1 MKADGVSR
9 RVAGGLLLGALAA
22 PGLVRAQEAQIDE
35 FRADQ
40 TTDRVHR
47 STVPVFI
54 NGEGPFRFA
63 VDTAASASVVASD
76 LVDRLNIAPAGE
88 LDMHTVIGLE
98 RVRAV
103 RARTLSSGALSV
115 GEARMAVGTRPGL
128 IGLDGLLGLD
138 LLADQRLVMRFRGQG
153 RSSINRSRPDPDQFL
168 GVVRPRVRFQPPH
181 GGGADLMVLN
191 ALVRGQPVQ
200 AIVDTGA
207 QVTLINPALA
217 QAAGARPF
225 QTRAASSGT
234 MLVQSPTGR
243 AALAQAM
250 VVSAVHFDELVLD
263 RLAVLMGDFHIFRL
277 LGLENTPAMLM
288 GVDVLGV
295 FERVVIDLKRGEII
309 MDV

>member
-1 MKADGVSR
+1 MTADGLSR
-9 RVAGGLLLGALAA
+9 RVMGGALLAALAA
-22 PGLVRAQEAQIDE
+22 PGAALTQEAQVDE

-40 TTDRVHR
+40 TTDRVRR

-54 NGEGPFRFA
+54 NEQGPFRFA

-98 RVRAV
+98 RVPAV

-115 GEARMAVGTRPGL
+115 GEARMAVGSRAGL

-138 LLADQRLVMRFRGQG
+138 LLAEQRLVMRFRGQG
-153 RSSINRSRPDPDQFL
+153 RSSIHRSRPDHDQFL
-168 GVVRPRVRFQPPH
+168 GVVRPRVRFHPPE
-181 GGGADLMVLN
+181 GGGVDLMVLD
-191 ALVRGQPVQ
+191 ALVRG
-200 AIVDTGA
+200 IVDTGA

-225 QTRAASSGT
+225 QSRAASTGN

-263 RLAVLMGDFHIFRL
+263 QLAVLMGDFHIFSL
-277 LGLENTPAMLM
+277 LGLHDTPAMLM

-309 MDV
+309 MEV

>member
-1 MKADGVSR
+1 MTANGLSR
-9 RVAGGLLLGALAA
+9 RVVGGAQLAALAA
-22 PGLVRAQEAQIDE
+22 PRTALGQDAEVDE

-54 NGEGPFRFA
+54 NDRGPFRFA
-63 VDTAASASVVASD
+63 VDTAASASVVADD
-76 LVDRLNIAPAGE
+76 LVEAVGIEPAGQ

-98 RVRAV
+98 RVPAV
-103 RARTLSSGALSV
+103 RARTLASGSLSV
-115 GEARMAVGTRPGL
+115 EDARMAVGSRPGL

-138 LLADQRLVMRFRGQG
+138 LLANQRLVMRFRGQG
-153 RSSINRSRPDPDQFL
+153 RSSINRSRPDHDQFL
-168 GVVRPRVRFQPPH
+168 GVVRPRVRFQPPQ
-181 GGGADLMVLN
+181 GGGAELMVVN
-191 ALVRGQPVQ
+191 ALVRGQQVQ

-217 QAAGARPF
+217 AAAEARPF
-225 QTRAASSGT
+225 QSRSASTGD

-250 VVSAVHFDELVLD
+250 IVSSVHFDELVLD

-277 LGLENTPAMLM
+277 LGLADTPAMLM
-288 GVDVLGV
+288 GVDVLGA

>member
-1 MKADGVSR
+1 MTADGLSR
-9 RVAGGLLLGALAA
+9 RVVGGAMLAALAT
-22 PGLVRAQEAQIDE
+22 PGAVLAQEPQVDE

-40 TTDRVHR
+40 TTDRVRR

-54 NGEGPFRFA
+54 NDQGPFQFA

-76 LVDRLNIAPAGE
+76 LANRLHIAPAGE

-98 RVRAV
+98 RVPAV

-115 GEARMAVGTRPGL
+115 GEARMAVGSRAGL

-138 LLADQRLVMRFRGQG
+138 LLAEQRLVMRFRGRG
-153 RSSINRSRPDPDQFL
+153 RSSIHRSRPDHDQFL
-168 GVVRPRVRFQPPH
+168 GVVRPRVRFHPPE
-181 GGGADLMVLN
+181 GGGADLMVVS
-191 ALVRGQPVQ
+191 ALVRGQEVQ

-207 QVTLINPALA
+207 QVTLINLALA
-217 QAAGARPF
+217 EAAGARPF
-225 QTRAASSGT
+225 QSRAASTGE

-250 VVSAVHFDELVLD
+250 VISAVHFDELVLD

-277 LGLENTPAMLM
+277 LGLQDTPAMLM

-309 MDV
+309 MEV

>member
-1 MKADGVSR
+1 MTANGLSR
-9 RVAGGLLLGALAA
+9 RVVGGALLAALAA
-22 PGLVRAQEAQIDE
+22 PRTALAQDAQVDE

-40 TTDRVHR
+40 TVDRVHR

-54 NGEGPFRFA
+54 NDRGPFRFA
-63 VDTAASASVVASD
+63 VDTAASASVVADD
-76 LVDRLNIAPAGE
+76 LVEAVGIEPAGQ

-98 RVRAV
+98 RVPAV
-103 RARTLSSGALSV
+103 RARTLASGSLSV
-115 GEARMAVGTRPGL
+115 EDARMAVGSRPGL

-138 LLADQRLVMRFRGQG
+138 LLANQRLVMRFRGQG
-153 RSSINRSRPDPDQFL
+153 RSSINRSRPDHDQFL
-168 GVVRPRVRFQPPH
+168 GVVRPRVRFQPPQ
-181 GGGADLMVLN
+181 GGGAELMVVN
-191 ALVRGQPVQ
+191 ALVRGQQVQ

-217 QAAGARPF
+217 AAAEARPF
-225 QTRAASSGT
+225 QSRSASTGD

-250 VVSAVHFDELVLD
+250 IVSSVHFDELVLD

-277 LGLENTPAMLM
+277 LGLADTPAMLM
-288 GVDVLGV
+288 GVDVLGA

-309 MDV
+309 RDV

>member
-1 MKADGVSR
+1 MTANGLSR
-9 RVAGGLLLGALAA
+9 RVVGGALLAALAA
-22 PGLVRAQEAQIDE
+22 PRTALGQDAEVDE

-54 NGEGPFRFA
+54 NDRGPFRFA
-63 VDTAASASVVASD
+63 VDTAASASVVADD
-76 LVDRLNIAPAGE
+76 LVEAVGIEPAGQ

-98 RVRAV
+98 RVPAV
-103 RARTLSSGALSV
+103 RARTLASGSLSV
-115 GEARMAVGTRPGL
+115 EDARMAVGSRPGL

-138 LLADQRLVMRFRGQG
+138 LLANQRLVMRFRGQG
-153 RSSINRSRPDPDQFL
+153 RSSINRSRPDHDQFL
-168 GVVRPRVRFQPPH
+168 GVVRPRVRFQPPQ
-181 GGGADLMVLN
+181 GGGAELMVVN
-191 ALVRGQPVQ
+191 ALVRGQQVQ

-217 QAAGARPF
+217 AAAEARPF
-225 QTRAASSGT
+225 QSRSASTGD

-250 VVSAVHFDELVLD
+250 IVSSVHFDELVLD

-277 LGLENTPAMLM
+277 LGLADTPAMLM
-288 GVDVLGV
+288 GVDVLGA

-309 MDV
+309 IDV

>member
-1 MKADGVSR
+1 MTAEGLSR
-9 RVAGGLLLGALAA
+9 RVMGGALLAALAA
-22 PGLVRAQEAQIDE
+22 PGAALTQEAQVDE

-40 TTDRVHR
+40 TTDRVRR

-54 NGEGPFRFA
+54 NEQGPFRFA

-98 RVRAV
+98 RVPAV

-115 GEARMAVGTRPGL
+115 GEARMAVGSRAGL

-138 LLADQRLVMRFRGQG
+138 LLANQRLVMRFRGQG
-153 RSSINRSRPDPDQFL
+153 RSSINRSRPDHDQFL
-168 GVVRPRVRFQPPH
+168 GVVRPRVRFQPPQ
-181 GGGADLMVLN
+181 GGGAELMVVN
-191 ALVRGQPVQ
+191 ALVRGQQVQ

-217 QAAGARPF
+217 AAAEARPF
-225 QTRAASSGT
+225 QSRSASTGD

-250 VVSAVHFDELVLD
+250 IVSSVHFDELVLD

-277 LGLENTPAMLM
+277 LGLADVPAMLM
-288 GVDVLGV
+288 GVDVLGA

>member
-1 MKADGVSR
+1 MTANGLSR
-9 RVAGGLLLGALAA
+9 RVVGGALLAALAA
-22 PGLVRAQEAQIDE
+22 PRTVLGQEAEVDE

-54 NGEGPFRFA
+54 NDRGPFRFA
-63 VDTAASASVVASD
+63 VDTAASASVVADD
-76 LVDRLNIAPAGE
+76 LVEAVGIEPAGE

-98 RVRAV
+98 RVPAV
-103 RARTLSSGALSV
+103 RARTLASGSLSV
-115 GEARMAVGTRPGL
+115 EGARMAVGSRPGL

-138 LLADQRLVMRFRGQG
+138 LLANQRLVMRFRGEG
-153 RSSINRSRPDPDQFL
+153 RSSINRSRPDHDQFL
-168 GVVRPRVRFQPPH
+168 GVVRPRVRFQPPQ
-181 GGGADLMVLN
+181 GGGAELMVVN
-191 ALVRGQPVQ
+191 ALVRGQQVQ

-217 QAAGARPF
+217 AAAGARPF
-225 QTRAASSGT
+225 QSRAASTGN

-250 VVSAVHFDELVLD
+250 VVSSVHFDELVLD

-277 LGLENTPAMLM
+277 LGLADTPAMLM

-295 FERVVIDLKRGEII
+295 FERVVIDLKRGEIV

>member
-1 MKADGVSR
+1 MTANGLSR
-9 RVAGGLLLGALAA
+9 RVVGGALLAALAA
-22 PGLVRAQEAQIDE
+22 PRTALGQDAEVDE

-54 NGEGPFRFA
+54 NDRGPFRFA
-63 VDTAASASVVASD
+63 VDTAASASVVADD
-76 LVDRLNIAPAGE
+76 LVEAVGIEPAGQ

-98 RVRAV
+98 RVPAV
-103 RARTLSSGALSV
+103 RARTLASGSLSV
-115 GEARMAVGTRPGL
+115 EDARMAVGSRPGL

-138 LLADQRLVMRFRGQG
+138 LLANQRLVMRFRGQG
-153 RSSINRSRPDPDQFL
+153 RSSINRSRPDHDQFL
-168 GVVRPRVRFQPPH
+168 GVVRPRVRFQPPQ
-181 GGGADLMVLN
+181 GGGAELMVVN
-191 ALVRGQPVQ
+191 ALVRGQQVQ

-217 QAAGARPF
+217 AAAEARPF
-225 QTRAASSGT
+225 QSRSASTGD

-250 VVSAVHFDELVLD
+250 IVSSVHFDELVLD

-277 LGLENTPAMLM
+277 LDLEDTPAMLM

-295 FERVVIDLKRGEII
+295 FNRVVIDLKRGEII
-309 MDV
+309 MEV

>member
-1 MKADGVSR
+1 MTANGLSR
-9 RVAGGLLLGALAA
+9 RVVGGALLAALAA
-22 PGLVRAQEAQIDE
+22 PRTALGQDAEIDE

-54 NGEGPFRFA
+54 NDRGPFRFA
-63 VDTAASASVVASD
+63 VDTAASASVVADD
-76 LVDRLNIAPAGE
+76 LVEAVGIEPAGQ

-98 RVRAV
+98 RVPAV
-103 RARTLSSGALSV
+103 RARTLASGSLSV
-115 GEARMAVGTRPGL
+115 EDARMAVGSRPGL

-138 LLADQRLVMRFRGQG
+138 LLANQRLVMRFRGQG
-153 RSSINRSRPDPDQFL
+153 RSSINRSRPDHDQFL
-168 GVVRPRVRFQPPH
+168 GVVRPRVRFQPPQ
-181 GGGADLMVLN
+181 GGGAELMVVN
-191 ALVRGQPVQ
+191 ALVRGQQVQ

-217 QAAGARPF
+217 AAAEARPF
-225 QTRAASSGT
+225 QSRSASTGD

-250 VVSAVHFDELVLD
+250 IVSSVHFDELVLD

-277 LGLENTPAMLM
+277 LGLADTPAMLM
-288 GVDVLGV
+288 GVDVLGA

>member
-1 MKADGVSR
+1 MTANGLSR
-9 RVAGGLLLGALAA
+9 RVVGGALLAALAA
-22 PGLVRAQEAQIDE
+22 PRTALGQDAEVDE

-54 NGEGPFRFA
+54 NDRGPFRFA
-63 VDTAASASVVASD
+63 VDTAASASVVADD
-76 LVDRLNIAPAGE
+76 LVEAVGIEPAGQ

-98 RVRAV
+98 RVPAV
-103 RARTLSSGALSV
+103 RARTLASGSLSV
-115 GEARMAVGTRPGL
+115 EDARMAVGSRPGL

-138 LLADQRLVMRFRGQG
+138 LLANQRLVMRFRGQG
-153 RSSINRSRPDPDQFL
+153 RSSINRSRPDHAQFL
-168 GVVRPRVRFQPPH
+168 GVVRPRVRFQPPQ
-181 GGGADLMVLN
+181 GGGAELMVVN
-191 ALVRGQPVQ
+191 ALVRGQQVQ

-217 QAAGARPF
+217 AAAEARPF
-225 QTRAASSGT
+225 QSRSASTGD

-250 VVSAVHFDELVLD
+250 IVSSVHFDELVLD

-277 LGLENTPAMLM
+277 LGLADTPAMLM
-288 GVDVLGV
+288 GVDVLGA

>member
-1 MKADGVSR
+1 MTANGLSR
-9 RVAGGLLLGALAA
+9 RVVGGALLAALAA
-22 PGLVRAQEAQIDE
+22 PRTALGQDAEVDE

-54 NGEGPFRFA
+54 NDRGPFRFA
-63 VDTAASASVVASD
+63 VDTAASASVVADD
-76 LVDRLNIAPAGE
+76 LVEVVGIEPAGQ

-98 RVRAV
+98 RVPAV
-103 RARTLSSGALSV
+103 RARTLASGSLSV
-115 GEARMAVGTRPGL
+115 EDARMAVGSRPGL

-138 LLADQRLVMRFRGQG
+138 LLANQRLVMRFRGQG
-153 RSSINRSRPDPDQFL
+153 RSSINRSRPDHDQFL
-168 GVVRPRVRFQPPH
+168 GVVRPRVRFQPPQ
-181 GGGADLMVLN
+181 GGGAELMVVN
-191 ALVRGQPVQ
+191 ALVRGQQVQ

-217 QAAGARPF
+217 AAAEARPF
-225 QTRAASSGT
+225 QSRSASTGD

-250 VVSAVHFDELVLD
+250 IVSSVHFDELVLD

-277 LGLENTPAMLM
+277 LGLADTPAMLM
-288 GVDVLGV
+288 GVDVLGA

>member
-1 MKADGVSR
+1 MTVNGLSR
-9 RVAGGLLLGALAA
+9 RVLGGALLGAMAA
-22 PGLVRAQEAQIDE
+22 PGLALAQETQIDE

-54 NGEGPFRFA
+54 NGQGPLRFA
-63 VDTAASASVVASD
+63 VDTAASASVVAD
-76 LVDRLNIAPAGE
+76 DVVERLGIAPAGTRSSPI
-88 LDMHTVIGLE
+88 TVCMSSSP
-98 RVRAV
+98 AV
-103 RARTLSSGALSV
+103 RARTLSSGSLSV
-115 GEARMAVGTRPGL
+115 GEARMAVGSRPGL

-138 LLADQRLVMRFRGQG
+138 LLAEQRLVLRFRGQG
-153 RSSINRSRPDPDQFL
+153 RSSINRSRPDPDSFL
-168 GVVRPRVRFQPPH
+168 GAVRPRVRFQPPQ
-181 GGGADLMVLN
+181 GGGAELMVVN
-191 ALVRGQPVQ
+191 ALVRGQAVQ
-200 AIVDTGA
+200 AVVDTGA

-217 QAAGARPF
+217 AAAGARPF
-225 QTRAASSGT
+225 HSRAASTGNA
-234 MLVQSPTGR
+234 LVQSPTGR

-277 LGLENTPAMLM
+277 LGLADVPAMLM

>member
-1 MKADGVSR
+1 MTANGFSR
-9 RVAGGLLLGALAA
+9 RVVGGALLAALAA
-22 PGLVRAQEAQIDE
+22 PRTALGQDAEIDE

-54 NGEGPFRFA
+54 NDRGPFRFA
-63 VDTAASASVVASD
+63 VDTAASASVVADD
-76 LVDRLNIAPAGE
+76 LVEAVGIEPAGQ

-98 RVRAV
+98 RVPAV
-103 RARTLSSGALSV
+103 RARTLASGSLSV
-115 GEARMAVGTRPGL
+115 EDARMAVGSRPGL

-153 RSSINRSRPDPDQFL
+153 RSSINRSRPDHDQFL
-168 GVVRPRVRFQPPH
+168 GVVRPRVRFQPPQ
-181 GGGADLMVLN
+181 GGGAELMVVN
-191 ALVRGQPVQ
+191 ALVRGQQVQ

-217 QAAGARPF
+217 AAAEARPF
-225 QTRAASSGT
+225 QSRSASTGD

-250 VVSAVHFDELVLD
+250 IVSSVHFDELVLD

-277 LGLENTPAMLM
+277 LGLADTPAMLM
-288 GVDVLGV
+288 GVDVLGA

>member
-1 MKADGVSR
+1 MTANGLSR
-9 RVAGGLLLGALAA
+9 RVVGGALLAALAA
-22 PGLVRAQEAQIDE
+22 PRTALGQDAEIDE

-54 NGEGPFRFA
+54 NDRGPFRFA
-63 VDTAASASVVASD
+63 VDTAASASVVADD
-76 LVDRLNIAPAGE
+76 LVEVVGIEPAGQ

-98 RVRAV
+98 RVPAV
-103 RARTLSSGALSV
+103 RARTLASGSLSV
-115 GEARMAVGTRPGL
+115 EDARMAVGSRPGL

-138 LLADQRLVMRFRGQG
+138 LLANQRLVMRFRGQG
-153 RSSINRSRPDPDQFL
+153 RSSINRSRPDHDQFL
-168 GVVRPRVRFQPPH
+168 GVVRPRVRFQPPQ
-181 GGGADLMVLN
+181 GGGAELMVVN
-191 ALVRGQPVQ
+191 ALVRGQQVQ

-217 QAAGARPF
+217 AAAEARPF
-225 QTRAASSGT
+225 QSRSASTGD

-250 VVSAVHFDELVLD
+250 IVSSVHFDELVLD

-277 LGLENTPAMLM
+277 LGLADTPAMLM

-309 MDV
+309 MEV

>member
-1 MKADGVSR
+1 MTANGLSR
-9 RVAGGLLLGALAA
+9 RVVGGALLAALAA
-22 PGLVRAQEAQIDE
+22 PRTALGQDAEIDE

-54 NGEGPFRFA
+54 NDRGPFRFA
-63 VDTAASASVVASD
+63 VDTAASASVVADD
-76 LVDRLNIAPAGE
+76 LVEAVGIEPAGQ

-98 RVRAV
+98 RVPAV
-103 RARTLSSGALSV
+103 RARTLASGSLSV
-115 GEARMAVGTRPGL
+115 EDARMAVGSRPGL

-138 LLADQRLVMRFRGQG
+138 LLANQRLVMRFRGQG
-153 RSSINRSRPDPDQFL
+153 RSSINRSRPDHDQFL
-168 GVVRPRVRFQPPH
+168 GVVRPRVRFQPPQ
-181 GGGADLMVLN
+181 GGGAELMVVN
-191 ALVRGQPVQ
+191 ALVRGQQVQ

-217 QAAGARPF
+217 AAAEARPF
-225 QTRAASSGT
+225 QSRSASTGD

-243 AALAQAM
+243 AAPAQAM
-250 VVSAVHFDELVLD
+250 IVSSVHFDELVLD

-277 LGLENTPAMLM
+277 LGLADTPAMLM
-288 GVDVLGV
+288 GVDVLGA